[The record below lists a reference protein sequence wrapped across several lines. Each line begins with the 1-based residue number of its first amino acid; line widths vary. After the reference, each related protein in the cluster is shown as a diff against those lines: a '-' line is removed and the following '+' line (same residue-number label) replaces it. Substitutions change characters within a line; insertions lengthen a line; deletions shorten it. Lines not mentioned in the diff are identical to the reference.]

1 MNIHS
6 ISIKHTRSVLAAV
19 LLIIGY
25 AQASA
30 QFRLVDKA
38 DGQPIAGAYIFDANN
53 QLLCMSDADGKVKA
67 LQGKVVISTLSYA
80 PLTLD
85 ASTTH
90 GDVALE
96 QKEFSLPEVVVKKTD
111 YIKVRGAFRDICT
124 NNGKTI
130 LYREGMV
137 DFYINMKNKKVK
149 RHVWACREYEHKKL
163 RKLFSFEVIMLNG
176 RSFNLARVNYLNT
189 DSVSST
195 KGDTT
200 FLALS
205 SRKYSANDACMVIID
220 EKKGLY
226 RSVIDNTKFKKTD
239 TKTLTVTTNINDW
252 TYSQPETNVSA
263 LVSFRGLLHYTW
275 RWDKKSE
282 PIDCKEIRDFVT
294 LDVTTLD
301 KKEAEEEMKDKSE
314 TDVFDL
320 PDCLPSI
327 SYNVSQET
335 EGLEKRTFWE
345 Q

>member
-6 ISIKHTRSVLAAV
+6 ICIKHTRSILVAV
-19 LLIIGY
+19 LLIVGCID
-25 AQASA
+25 ASA
-30 QFRLVDKA
+30 QFRVVDKA

-53 QLLCMSDADGKVKA
+53 TLLCMSDANGQVKA
-67 LQGKVVISTLSYA
+67 LQGKVTISTLSYD
-80 PLTLD
+80 PLTID

-90 GDVALE
+90 GDVALD
-96 QKEFSLPEVVVKKTD
+96 QKEFSLPEVVVKQTD
-111 YIKVRGAFRDICT
+111 YLKIRGAFRDICT

-137 DFYINMKNKKVK
+137 DFYVNMKNGKIK

-163 RKLFSFEVIMLNG
+163 RKLFSFETFMLNG
-176 RSFNLARVNYLNT
+176 RSFHLGRINYLKT
-189 DSVSST
+189 DSVSGT

-205 SRKYSANDACMVIID
+205 SRKYSAEDACMVITD
-220 EKKGLY
+220 KKKGLY

-239 TKTLTVTTNINDW
+239 TKSLTITTNINDW
-252 TYSQPETNVSA
+252 TYSQPETNMSA
-263 LVSFRGLLHYTW
+263 LVSFRSLYNYTW
-275 RWDKKSE
+275 RWDKKSA
-282 PIDCKEIRDFVT
+282 PIDCKELRDFVT